1 MCRLRNKD
9 TSHRKVSSRSPVII
23 AFPYLIVSILALKP
37 IFLVIYSQTLVT
49 SEYDTFQGSESP
61 RRSPTSSIFN
71 QRPQIRPPDLL
82 PSCFFPC
89 GSTLLSLPYIPFNI
103 SLLLSPLP
111 TVACIHTSCLLFFC
125 LPISR
130 HLTTCSDL
138 I

>member
-82 PSCFFPC
+82 PSCFFSLWIYITFTPLHSLQHIITSLPLAN
-89 GSTLLSLPYIPFNI
+89 GSLHSHVLSLI
-103 SLLLSPLP
+103 
-111 TVACIHTSCLLFFC
+111 FFVYQFHDI
-125 LPISR
+125 LR
-130 HLTTCSDL
+130 HVL